1 MPTVGN
7 RLSKVPTDGFTED
20 ERCELRAV
28 HPSAQFLARCW
39 RIREAYT
46 SALVRY
52 PSTKPTAERKRIQR
66 VREAFAAAET
76 REQRHQ
82 AIAGLLVTDHAE
94 LSLID
99 PGNAWRTRP
108 GTNRRLN
115 ALNAWRARRKSKR
128 LVAALLKLEL
138 RHEGKMNPR
147 YAERIVAYRVRRLF
161 ERYHIQFTNYD
172 NDEHGTRGHA
182 ATVIRVILAAPLKNV
197 RHLISDA
204 LEATRDARP
213 VPR

>member
-1 MPTVGN
+1 MRTVDN
-7 RLSKVPTDGFTED
+7 RLSIVPADGFTED
-20 ERCELRAV
+20 ERQVLRAV

-39 RIREAYT
+39 RIREAYKR
-46 SALVRY
+46 ALVSF
-52 PSTKPTAERKRIQR
+52 PSTKPTAERQR
-66 VREAFAAAET
+66 VQGVREAFAAAET
-76 REQRHQ
+76 REQRYL

-94 LSLID
+94 LSTID
-99 PGNAWRTRP
+99 PG
-108 GTNRRLN
+108 
-115 ALNAWRARRKSKR
+115 LNAWRARPKSKR

-138 RHEGKMNPR
+138 RQDGKVNPR

-161 ERYHIQFTNYD
+161 ERYNILFTNYD

-197 RHLISDA
+197 RHLIGAA
-204 LEATRDARP
+204 LAAARDAKP